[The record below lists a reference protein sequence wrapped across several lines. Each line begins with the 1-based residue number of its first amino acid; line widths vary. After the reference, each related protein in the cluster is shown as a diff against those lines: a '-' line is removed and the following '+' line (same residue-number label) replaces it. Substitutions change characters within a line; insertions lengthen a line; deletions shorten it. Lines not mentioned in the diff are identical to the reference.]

1 MNFKTYLKM
10 MLKTFLVAMGFLIPI
25 YLITVV
31 LRLFD
36 SLGIQLIFGI
46 VFVLLYAFPVA
57 KFLNCILDDI
67 INR

>member
-1 MNFKTYLKM
+1 MSFKAYLEM
-10 MLKTFLVAMGFLIPI
+10 MLKIFLLTMGFLVPI

-36 SLGIQLIFGI
+36 SSGIQLIFGI